1 MKSQPSE
8 AERLS
13 FLTAGMTIWVLKP
26 FNISSKYRFRSP
38 LVAYFIT
45 AGQNLI
51 FSPLDAVRK
60 IVSETYMLLKSK
72 LPSTLQSL
80 ALYLANKDT
89 EYILFKPV
97 TVRFLCVTFSRKECW
112 YTVSFL

>member
-1 MKSQPSE
+1 ME
-8 AERLS
+8 
-13 FLTAGMTIWVLKP
+13 FL
-26 FNISSKYRFRSP
+26 F
-38 LVAYFIT
+38 YFFVYNGI
-45 AGQNLI
+45 I
-51 FSPLDAVRK
+51 FSSLASFSLFHLDAVRK

-97 TVRFLCVTFSRKECW
+97 TVSLQRWTLGG
-112 YTVSFL
+112 Y